1 MSRKSKSLQNT
12 AEKRLC
18 GQMKPRLSECH
29 WCIHRDACPWYQ
41 AAKRRET
48 P

>member
-1 MSRKSKSLQNT
+1 MRKSKSLQT
-12 AEKRLC
+12 IIDKRLC

-41 AAKRRET
+41 AAKRKET

>member
-1 MSRKSKSLQNT
+1 MSRKSKSLQNIV
-12 AEKRLC
+12 EKRLC

-41 AAKRRET
+41 AAKRKENT
-48 P
+48 

>member
-1 MSRKSKSLQNT
+1 MSRKSKSLQT
-12 AEKRLC
+12 IVEKRLC

-29 WCIHRDACPWYQ
+29 WCIHRDACLWYQ
-41 AAKRRET
+41 AAKRKET

>member
-1 MSRKSKSLQNT
+1 MSRKSKSLQT
-12 AEKRLC
+12 IVEKRLC
-18 GQMKPRLSECH
+18 GQMKPRLSKCH

-41 AAKRRET
+41 AAKRKET